1 MSAQGSDSSNQARTP
16 GPTPEPTSALGATL
30 LRVAWLAILLG
41 LVMEFLLVLASSFG
55 GDLGGLGPFV
65 ADLTKSVSW
74 SVFVCVGLALG
85 TAVVDAR
92 APVMGFL
99 GLLSAP
105 LAFEISRVLHKGVLN
120 ALEVAGGGGDD
131 LSPLF
136 VALIRGLEYG
146 CLGLGIGW
154 VSRRSWG
161 GAMAHLAVGL
171 LVGLVFGS
179 IEIAYATGGTYQLSS
194 ADFLGAAINEILFPA
209 GCSMVLFGAT
219 ALGERVA
226 PNSAPSESA
235 PASRRGA
242 VRRTPRRRRSR

>member
-1 MSAQGSDSSNQARTP
+1 MSEQESHSSNQARAP
-16 GPTPEPTSALGATL
+16 GPTPEPTSDLGATL

-41 LVMEFLLVLASSFG
+41 LVMELLLVLVSTFG
-55 GDLGGLGPFV
+55 GGLSGLGPFV

-92 APVMGFL
+92 GPVMGFL

-131 LSPLF
+131 LSPLL

-154 VSRRSWG
+154 VSRRRWG

-179 IEIAYATGGTYQLSS
+179 IEIAYATGGTYQLSG

-219 ALGERVA
+219 TLGKRVA
-226 PNSAPSESA
+226 PNSAP
-235 PASRRGA
+235 ASRSGE
-242 VRRTPRRRRSR
+242 VRKTPRRRRSR